1 MTPVSRPSATQA
13 DLLRIQR
20 ELAIT
25 NPELYRQLAL
35 YLQVLRQILPQSVD
49 QACFHLATQVQPDR
63 YTTLSEAQRR
73 RFHANVTALVTRCTT
88 LLTVEQLACLAG
100 RIAREQA
107 LRADRIHRDSD
118 AAGDLQQPSMTDGP
132 PADPRSDLASPLAP
146 QGGASIRLQHE
157 GSVHLGLDLPIEGG
171 WLGWGE
177 APGLDANDSAAE
189 SPAAEFT
196 APEFSASES
205 SGLEPEDSDALPPEQ
220 ADPDEDDTASDLFS
234 LFSALAAAAGM
245 DRGIRGL
252 EHPYEQGMAEFS
264 ARDDLGGDDVSDQP
278 SAEGEEPG
286 PFGERPEDVTFP
298 FRFRALS
305 LEFDALERFL
315 PDRFRVEDPGALY
328 RPPEGGG
335 LLPRDPVALLAW
347 LEGVELALTRQLR
360 DLSHALNT
368 ELLQCGLI
376 RILLPLN
383 LLEGVLR
390 GQIEVQ
396 SSHPNLL
403 QLPLP
408 LPSGRSGRILRA
420 QSILLRRADLEL
432 EQPRLRTV
440 RSRLQQLRQEGRRM
454 AQQYRRLQRRIQAHE
469 AEALWLQDIRSMRPG
484 PEHPC

>member
-1 MTPVSRPSATQA
+1 MTSVSGPSATQG
-13 DLLRIQR
+13 DLLKIRR
-20 ELAIT
+20 ELEST

-35 YLQVLRQILPQSVD
+35 YLQVLRETLPQSVD

-63 YTTLSEAQRR
+63 YTTLSEAHRR
-73 RFHANVTALVTRCTT
+73 RLHAKVTALVTRCTT

-100 RIAREQA
+100 RIAREEA
-107 LRADRIHRDSD
+107 LRADRFHRDPD
-118 AAGDLQQPSMTDGP
+118 AAGERHQPSVTDGP
-132 PADPRSDLASPLAP
+132 TADPRSDLGSPRAP
-146 QGGASIRLQHE
+146 QGGSPVSFPDD
-157 GSVHLGLDLPIEGG
+157 GSVHLGLDLPIEAG
-171 WLGWGE
+171 WLGWGD
-177 APGLDANDSAAE
+177 APGLSANDSTAESSAAE
-189 SPAAEFT
+189 SS
-196 APEFSASES
+196 APESF
-205 SGLEPEDSDALPPEQ
+205 GLDPEDSDALNPER
-220 ADPDEDDTASDLFS
+220 ADPDEEDTASDLIS

-252 EHPYEQGMAEFS
+252 DVPYEPGRAEFT
-264 ARDDLGGDDVSDQP
+264 AQDDAGGDGARNRASE
-278 SAEGEEPG
+278 EGEESG
-286 PFGERPEDVTFP
+286 ALGERTEDGAFP
-298 FRFRALS
+298 FRFRALA
-305 LEFDALERFL
+305 LEANALERFL
-315 PDRFRVEDPGALY
+315 PGRLMAEDPGALY

-347 LEGVELALTRQLR
+347 LEGVELALARQLR
-360 DLSHALNT
+360 DLSHALNR

-408 LPSGRSGRILRA
+408 LSSGRTGRTLRA

-454 AQQYRRLQRRIQAHE
+454 AQQYHRLQRRIQAHE
-469 AEALWLQDIRSMRPG
+469 AEALWLQDIRSRRPG
-484 PEHPC
+484 PDHPC

>member
-1 MTPVSRPSATQA
+1 MTPFSGPSATPA
-13 DLLRIQR
+13 DLLRIRR
-20 ELAIT
+20 ELEST

-35 YLQVLRQILPQSVD
+35 YLQVLRQILPQSVA

-63 YTTLSEAQRR
+63 YTSLSEAQRR
-73 RFHANVTALVTRCTT
+73 RLHAKVTALVTRCTT

-100 RIAREQA
+100 RIAREEA
-107 LRADRIHRDSD
+107 LRADHLHRDRD
-118 AAGDLQQPSMTDGP
+118 AAEARPQPSVTDGP
-132 PADPRSDLASPLAP
+132 TADPRSDLDSSHAP
-146 QGGASIRLQHE
+146 QGGSPVRFHDE

-171 WLGWGE
+171 WLGWGDT
-177 APGLDANDSAAE
+177 PGLGANDSAAE
-189 SPAAEFT
+189 TS
-196 APEFSASES
+196 APESF
-205 SGLEPEDSDALPPEQ
+205 GLDPEDSDALPPELS
-220 ADPDEDDTASDLFS
+220 DPDAEDTASDLFD

-252 EHPYEQGMAEFS
+252 ELPYERGMAEVT
-264 ARDDLGGDDVSDQP
+264 AQDDGGIDHPSDRSSP
-278 SAEGEEPG
+278 EGEEAG
-286 PFGERPEDVTFP
+286 ALGERSEEGAFP
-298 FRFRALS
+298 FRFRTLS
-305 LEFDALERFL
+305 VELDALERFL
-315 PDRFRVEDPGALY
+315 PGRFKEEDPGALY

-347 LEGVELALTRQLR
+347 LEGMELALDRQLR
-360 DLSHALNT
+360 DLSLALNR

-376 RILLPLN
+376 RILLPAN

-403 QLPLP
+403 HLPLP
-408 LPSGRSGRILRA
+408 LSSGRTGRVLRA
-420 QSILLRRADLEL
+420 QSILLRRVDLEL

-454 AQQYRRLQRRIQAHE
+454 AQQYHRLQRRIQAHE
-469 AEALWLQDIRSMRPG
+469 AEALWLQDIRSMRSA

>member
-1 MTPVSRPSATQA
+1 MTPVSGPSATQA

-20 ELAIT
+20 ELAST

-63 YTTLSEAQRR
+63 YTTLSEAQRHR
-73 RFHANVTALVTRCTT
+73 LHANVNALVTRCTT

-100 RIAREQA
+100 RIARQRA

-118 AAGDLQQPSMTDGP
+118 AAGDLHQPSMTNGP
-132 PADPRSDLASPLAP
+132 PADPRSDLASPHAP
-146 QGGASIRLQHE
+146 QGGASIRLPHE
-157 GSVHLGLDLPIEGG
+157 RSVHLGLDLPIGGG

-177 APGLDANDSAAE
+177 APGLDAANDSAAE
-189 SPAAEFT
+189 SSAAEFT
-196 APEFSASES
+196 PPEFSASES
-205 SGLEPEDSDALPPEQ
+205 SGLEPEDSEALPPEQ
-220 ADPDEDDTASDLFS
+220 AAPDEDDTASDLFS

-264 ARDDLGGDDVSDQP
+264 ARDDVGGDDVKDQP
-278 SAEGEEPG
+278 STEGEEAG
-286 PFGERPEDVTFP
+286 PFGERPEDVAFP
-298 FRFRALS
+298 FRFRALA

-315 PDRFRVEDPGALY
+315 PDRFREEDPGALY

-408 LPSGRSGRILRA
+408 LPSGRSG
-420 QSILLRRADLEL
+420 LRRSCAWWSWWAC
-432 EQPRLRTV
+432 RGI
-440 RSRLQQLRQEGRRM
+440 S
-454 AQQYRRLQRRIQAHE
+454 
-469 AEALWLQDIRSMRPG
+469 
-484 PEHPC
+484 

>member
-1 MTPVSRPSATQA
+1 MTPVSGPSATQA
-13 DLLRIQR
+13 DLLRIR
-20 ELAIT
+20 SELAST

-63 YTTLSEAQRR
+63 YTTLSEVQRR
-73 RFHANVTALVTRCTT
+73 RLHANVTALVTRCTT
-88 LLTVEQLACLAG
+88 FLTVEQLACLAG

-107 LRADRIHRDSD
+107 LRSDRFHRDSD
-118 AAGDLQQPSMTDGP
+118 VAGDRHQPSMTPGP
-132 PADPRSDLASPLAP
+132 PADPRSDLGSPHVP
-146 QGGASIRLQHE
+146 QGGSTIRFPHE

-189 SPAAEFT
+189 SSAAEFT
-196 APEFSASES
+196 APEFSSSES
-205 SGLEPEDSDALPPEQ
+205 SGLEPEDSDALPPER
-220 ADPDEDDTASDLFS
+220 ADPDEDETASDLFS

-252 EHPYEQGMAEFS
+252 EHPFEQGMAEFT
-264 ARDDLGGDDVSDQP
+264 ARDDAGGDDVSDQP

-286 PFGERPEDVTFP
+286 PFGERPEDVAFP

-305 LEFDALERFL
+305 LDFDALERFL
-315 PDRFRVEDPGALY
+315 PGRFREEDPGALY

-454 AQQYRRLQRRIQAHE
+454 AQQYRLLQRRIQAHE

-484 PEHPC
+484 PEHTC

>member
-1 MTPVSRPSATQA
+1 MTRVSGPFATQD
-13 DLLRIQR
+13 DLLRIRQ
-20 ELAIT
+20 ELAST

-73 RFHANVTALVTRCTT
+73 RLHANVTALVTRCTT

-118 AAGDLQQPSMTDGP
+118 AAGDRQQPSMTEGP
-132 PADPRSDLASPLAP
+132 PADPRSDLASPHAP
-146 QGGASIRLQHE
+146 QGGASIRLPHE

-171 WLGWGE
+171 WLGWGD

-252 EHPYEQGMAEFS
+252 EHPYEQGMAEFTD
-264 ARDDLGGDDVSDQP
+264 RDDAGGDDGSDHH
-278 SAEGEEPG
+278 
-286 PFGERPEDVTFP
+286 
-298 FRFRALS
+298 
-305 LEFDALERFL
+305 
-315 PDRFRVEDPGALY
+315 
-328 RPPEGGG
+328 GGG
-335 LLPRDPVALLAW
+335 N
-347 LEGVELALTRQLR
+347 VEMQ
-360 DLSHALNT
+360 
-368 ELLQCGLI
+368 
-376 RILLPLN
+376 
-383 LLEGVLR
+383 
-390 GQIEVQ
+390 
-396 SSHPNLL
+396 
-403 QLPLP
+403 
-408 LPSGRSGRILRA
+408 
-420 QSILLRRADLEL
+420 
-432 EQPRLRTV
+432 
-440 RSRLQQLRQEGRRM
+440 
-454 AQQYRRLQRRIQAHE
+454 
-469 AEALWLQDIRSMRPG
+469 
-484 PEHPC
+484 

>member
-1 MTPVSRPSATQA
+1 MTSVSGPSATQG
-13 DLLRIQR
+13 DLLRIRR
-20 ELAIT
+20 ELQST

-35 YLQVLRQILPQSVD
+35 YLQVLRETLPQSVD

-73 RFHANVTALVTRCTT
+73 RLHAKVTALVTRCTT

-100 RIAREQA
+100 RIAREEA
-107 LRADRIHRDSD
+107 LRADRFHRDPD
-118 AAGDLQQPSMTDGP
+118 AAGERHQPSVTDGP
-132 PADPRSDLASPLAP
+132 TADPRSDLGSPRAP
-146 QGGASIRLQHE
+146 QGGSPVLFPDD
-157 GSVHLGLDLPIEGG
+157 GSVHLGLDLPIEAG
-171 WLGWGE
+171 WLGWGD
-177 APGLDANDSAAE
+177 APGWGANDSTAESSSAAE
-189 SPAAEFT
+189 SS
-196 APEFSASES
+196 APESF
-205 SGLEPEDSDALPPEQ
+205 GLDPEDSDALNPER
-220 ADPDEDDTASDLFS
+220 ADPDEEDTASDLIS

-252 EHPYEQGMAEFS
+252 EVPYEQGRAEFT
-264 ARDDLGGDDVSDQP
+264 AQDDAGGDDASDRA
-278 SAEGEEPG
+278 SEEGEESG
-286 PFGERPEDVTFP
+286 ALGERPEDGAFP
-298 FRFRALS
+298 FRFRALA
-305 LEFDALERFL
+305 LEANALERFL
-315 PDRFRVEDPGALY
+315 PGRFKAEDPGALY

-347 LEGVELALTRQLR
+347 LEGVELALARQLR
-360 DLSHALNT
+360 DLSHALNR

-408 LPSGRSGRILRA
+408 HSSGRTGRTLRA

-454 AQQYRRLQRRIQAHE
+454 AQQYHRLQRRIQAHE
-469 AEALWLQDIRSMRPG
+469 AEALWLQDIRSRRPG
-484 PEHPC
+484 PAPPC

>member
-1 MTPVSRPSATQA
+1 MTPLSGPSATQS
-13 DLLRIQR
+13 DLLRIRR
-20 ELAIT
+20 EVAST

-49 QACFHLATQVQPDR
+49 QACFYLATQVQPDR

-73 RFHANVTALVTRCTT
+73 RLHANVTALVTRCTT

-107 LRADRIHRDSD
+107 LRADRLHRDPD
-118 AAGDLQQPSMTDGP
+118 AAGERHQLSATNGP
-132 PADPRSDLASPLAP
+132 TADPRSELGSPHVP
-146 QGGASIRLQHE
+146 QGGSPLRFPHE

-177 APGLDANDSAAE
+177 APGLGANELTAE
-189 SPAAEFT
+189 SS
-196 APEFSASES
+196 APEFTTSES
-205 SGLEPEDSDALPPEQ
+205 SGLDPEDSEALHPERP
-220 ADPDEDDTASDLFS
+220 DPDEDDPASDLFS

-252 EHPYEQGMAEFS
+252 EHPYEQGMAEFT
-264 ARDDLGGDDVSDQP
+264 ARDGAGGDDDASDQL
-278 SAEGEEPG
+278 SAEGEASEALGEP
-286 PFGERPEDVTFP
+286 PEDAPFP
-298 FRFRALS
+298 FRFRAMA
-305 LEFDALERFL
+305 LEVDALERFL
-315 PDRFRVEDPGALY
+315 PGRFKPEDPGALY

-347 LEGVELALTRQLR
+347 LKGVELALARQLR

-368 ELLQCGLI
+368 ELLRCGLI

-408 LPSGRSGRILRA
+408 LSSGRSGRILKA
-420 QSILLRRADLEL
+420 QSILLRRTDLEL

-440 RSRLQQLRQEGRRM
+440 RSRLQHLRQEGRRM
-454 AQQYRRLQRRIQAHE
+454 AQQYHRLQRRIQAHE
-469 AEALWLQDIRSMRPG
+469 AEALWLQDTRSMRPG
-484 PEHPC
+484 PDHPS

>member
-1 MTPVSRPSATQA
+1 MTPVSGPSATQA

-20 ELAIT
+20 ELAST

-73 RFHANVTALVTRCTT
+73 RLHANVTALVTRSTT

-107 LRADRIHRDSD
+107 LRVDRMHRDSD
-118 AAGDLQQPSMTDGP
+118 AARDRHQPSMADGP
-132 PADPRSDLASPLAP
+132 SADPRSDLASPHAP
-146 QGGASIRLQHE
+146 QGGASIRLPHD
-157 GSVHLGLDLPIEGG
+157 GSVHLGMDLPIEGG

-177 APGLDANDSAAE
+177 APRIEANDSAAE

-205 SGLEPEDSDALPPEQ
+205 SGLEPEDSDALPTEQ

-264 ARDDLGGDDVSDQP
+264 ARDEGGGDDVSDQP

-286 PFGERPEDVTFP
+286 PFGEWPEDAAFP

-315 PDRFRVEDPGALY
+315 PGRFREEDPGALY

-383 LLEGVLR
+383 LLEGVLK

-420 QSILLRRADLEL
+420 QCILLRRADLEL

-469 AEALWLQDIRSMRPG
+469 AEALWLQDIRSMRPA

>member
-1 MTPVSRPSATQA
+1 
-13 DLLRIQR
+13 
-20 ELAIT
+20 
-25 NPELYRQLAL
+25 
-35 YLQVLRQILPQSVD
+35 LP
-49 QACFHLATQVQPDR
+49 
-63 YTTLSEAQRR
+63 
-73 RFHANVTALVTRCTT
+73 
-88 LLTVEQLACLAG
+88 
-100 RIAREQA
+100 
-107 LRADRIHRDSD
+107 
-118 AAGDLQQPSMTDGP
+118 
-132 PADPRSDLASPLAP
+132 
-146 QGGASIRLQHE
+146 HE

-264 ARDDLGGDDVSDQP
+264 ARDDVGGDDVSDQP

-286 PFGERPEDVTFP
+286 PFGERPEDVAFP

-315 PDRFRVEDPGALY
+315 PDRFREEDPGALY

-469 AEALWLQDIRSMRPG
+469 AESLWLQDIRSMRPG

>member
-1 MTPVSRPSATQA
+1 MTSVSGPSATQS
-13 DLLRIQR
+13 DLLRIRR
-20 ELAIT
+20 ELEST

-35 YLQVLRQILPQSVD
+35 YLQVLRQTLPQSVD

-73 RFHANVTALVTRCTT
+73 RLHAKLTALVKRCTT

-100 RIAREQA
+100 RIAREEA
-107 LRADRIHRDSD
+107 LRADRFLRDPD
-118 AAGDLQQPSMTDGP
+118 AAEERHQHSVTDAPTADL
-132 PADPRSDLASPLAP
+132 RSDLGSPRAP
-146 QGGASIRLQHE
+146 QGGSPVRFPDD
-157 GSVHLGLDLPIEGG
+157 GSVHLGLDLPIEAG
-171 WLGWGE
+171 WLGWGD
-177 APGLDANDSAAE
+177 APGWGANDSTAATPAAE
-189 SPAAEFT
+189 SS
-196 APEFSASES
+196 APESF
-205 SGLEPEDSDALPPEQ
+205 GLDPEDSGALTPEL
-220 ADPDEDDTASDLFS
+220 ADPDEEDTASDLFS

-252 EHPYEQGMAEFS
+252 EVPNEQGMAEFT
-264 ARDDLGGDDVSDQP
+264 AQDDAGGDDASDRP
-278 SAEGEEPG
+278 SAEGEESG
-286 PFGERPEDVTFP
+286 ALGERPEDGAIP
-298 FRFRALS
+298 FRFRAPA
-305 LEFDALERFL
+305 LEANALERFL
-315 PDRFRVEDPGALY
+315 PGRFKEEDPGALY

-347 LEGVELALTRQLR
+347 LEGVELALARQLR
-360 DLSHALNT
+360 DLSHALNR

-408 LPSGRSGRILRA
+408 LSSGRIGRVLGTH
-420 QSILLRRADLEL
+420 SMLLRRADLEL

-454 AQQYRRLQRRIQAHE
+454 AQQYHRLQRRIQAHE

>member
-1 MTPVSRPSATQA
+1 V
-13 DLLRIQR
+13 
-20 ELAIT
+20 
-25 NPELYRQLAL
+25 
-35 YLQVLRQILPQSVD
+35 
-49 QACFHLATQVQPDR
+49 
-63 YTTLSEAQRR
+63 
-73 RFHANVTALVTRCTT
+73 
-88 LLTVEQLACLAG
+88 
-100 RIAREQA
+100 
-107 LRADRIHRDSD
+107 
-118 AAGDLQQPSMTDGP
+118 
-132 PADPRSDLASPLAP
+132 
-146 QGGASIRLQHE
+146 
-157 GSVHLGLDLPIEGG
+157 
-171 WLGWGE
+171 
-177 APGLDANDSAAE
+177 
-189 SPAAEFT
+189 
-196 APEFSASES
+196 
-205 SGLEPEDSDALPPEQ
+205 
-220 ADPDEDDTASDLFS
+220 
-234 LFSALAAAAGM
+234 
-245 DRGIRGL
+245 
-252 EHPYEQGMAEFS
+252 
-264 ARDDLGGDDVSDQP
+264 GGDDVSDQP

-286 PFGERPEDVTFP
+286 PFGERPEDVAFP

-315 PDRFRVEDPGALY
+315 PDRFREEDPGALY

-408 LPSGRSGRILRA
+408 LPNGRSGRILRA

-432 EQPRLRTV
+432 VQPRLRTV

-469 AEALWLQDIRSMRPG
+469 AEALWLQDIRSTRPG

>member
-1 MTPVSRPSATQA
+1 MTPVSGPSATQA

-20 ELAIT
+20 ELAST

-35 YLQVLRQILPQSVD
+35 YLQVLRQILPKSVD

-73 RFHANVTALVTRCTT
+73 RLHGNVTALVRRCTT
-88 LLTVEQLACLAG
+88 LLTVEQLVCLAG
-100 RIAREQA
+100 RIASEEARQ
-107 LRADRIHRDSD
+107 ADRFHRDPD
-118 AAGDLQQPSMTDGP
+118 AARDRPSLTDAP
-132 PADPRSDLASPLAP
+132 NADPRSDLGSSRAP
-146 QGGASIRLQHE
+146 QGGSAVRLPDE

-171 WLGWGE
+171 WLGWGD
-177 APGLDANDSAAE
+177 ASGFGANDPTAE
-189 SPAAEFT
+189 SS
-196 APEFSASES
+196 APES
-205 SGLEPEDSDALPPEQ
+205 SGLDAEDEDSEGLPPEL
-220 ADPDEDDTASDLFS
+220 ADPDEDVTASDLFS

-252 EHPYEQGMAEFS
+252 ELPHDQGLAEFNGQ
-264 ARDDLGGDDVSDQP
+264 DDESGDDASDRP
-278 SAEGEEPG
+278 SAEAEESG
-286 PFGERPEDVTFP
+286 LLGERPEEVAFP
-298 FRFRALS
+298 FRFRALA
-305 LEFDALERFL
+305 LEVEALERFL
-315 PDRFRVEDPGALY
+315 PGRLKEEDPGALY

-347 LEGVELALTRQLR
+347 LEGVELALARQLR
-360 DLSHALNT
+360 DLSHALNR
-368 ELLQCGLI
+368 ELLQSGLI

-408 LPSGRSGRILRA
+408 LSSGRSGRFLRA

-454 AQQYRRLQRRIQAHE
+454 AQQYHRLQRRIQAHE

>member
-1 MTPVSRPSATQA
+1 MTPVSGPSATQA

-20 ELAIT
+20 ELAST

-35 YLQVLRQILPQSVD
+35 YLQVLRQVLPQSVD

-73 RFHANVTALVTRCTT
+73 RLHANVTALVTRSTT

-107 LRADRIHRDSD
+107 LRVDRMHRDSD
-118 AAGDLQQPSMTDGP
+118 AARDRHQPSMADGP
-132 PADPRSDLASPLAP
+132 SADPRSDLASPHAP
-146 QGGASIRLQHE
+146 QGGASIRLPHD
-157 GSVHLGLDLPIEGG
+157 GSVHLGMDLPIEGG

-177 APGLDANDSAAE
+177 APRIEANDSAAE

-205 SGLEPEDSDALPPEQ
+205 SGLEPEDSDALPTEQ

-264 ARDDLGGDDVSDQP
+264 ARDEGGGDDVSDQP

-286 PFGERPEDVTFP
+286 PFGEWPEDAAFP

-315 PDRFRVEDPGALY
+315 PGRFREEDPGALY

-383 LLEGVLR
+383 LLEGVLK

-440 RSRLQQLRQEGRRM
+440 RGRLQQLRQEGRRM

-469 AEALWLQDIRSMRPG
+469 AEALWLQDIRSMRPA

>member
-1 MTPVSRPSATQA
+1 MTSVSGPSATQG
-13 DLLRIQR
+13 DLLRIRR
-20 ELAIT
+20 ELEST

-35 YLQVLRQILPQSVD
+35 YLQVLRETLPQSVD
-49 QACFHLATQVQPDR
+49 QACFHLATQVQPDC

-73 RFHANVTALVTRCTT
+73 RLHAKVTALVTRCTT

-100 RIAREQA
+100 RISREEA
-107 LRADRIHRDSD
+107 LRADRIHRDPD
-118 AAGDLQQPSMTDGP
+118 AAGERHQPSVTGGP
-132 PADPRSDLASPLAP
+132 TADPRSDLGSPRAP
-146 QGGASIRLQHE
+146 QGGSPVRFPDD
-157 GSVHLGLDLPIEGG
+157 GSVHLGLDLPIEAG
-171 WLGWGE
+171 WLGWGD
-177 APGLDANDSAAE
+177 APGSGANDSTAE
-189 SPAAEFT
+189 SS
-196 APEFSASES
+196 APESF
-205 SGLEPEDSDALPPEQ
+205 GLDPEDSDSLTPEQ
-220 ADPDEDDTASDLFS
+220 DDPDEDDTASDLFS

-252 EHPYEQGMAEFS
+252 EVPYEQGMAELT
-264 ARDDLGGDDVSDQP
+264 AQDDAGGDDVSDRP
-278 SAEGEEPG
+278 SAEG
-286 PFGERPEDVTFP
+286 GESGALGDRHEDGAFP
-298 FRFRALS
+298 FRFRALA
-305 LEFDALERFL
+305 LEANVLERFL
-315 PDRFRVEDPGALY
+315 PGRFKEEDPGALF

-347 LEGVELALTRQLR
+347 LEGVELALARQLR
-360 DLSHALNT
+360 DLSHALNR

-408 LPSGRSGRILRA
+408 LSSGRTGRILGA

-454 AQQYRRLQRRIQAHE
+454 AQQYHRLQRRIQAHE

>member
-1 MTPVSRPSATQA
+1 MTRVSGPFATQD
-13 DLLRIQR
+13 DLLRIRQ
-20 ELAIT
+20 ELAST

-35 YLQVLRQILPQSVD
+35 YLQVLRQILPKSVD
-49 QACFHLATQVQPDR
+49 QAIFHLATQVQPDR
-63 YTTLSEAQRR
+63 YTSLSEAQRR
-73 RFHANVTALVTRCTT
+73 RLHANVTALVTHCTS

-100 RIAREQA
+100 RIARAQA
-107 LRADRIHRDSD
+107 LRADRSDRDPD
-118 AAGDLQQPSMTDGP
+118 ADGDRHQASVTHGP
-132 PADPRSDLASPLAP
+132 AAEPRSDLGSPHARQAGSP
-146 QGGASIRLQHE
+146 IRFPHD
-157 GSVHLGLDLPIEGG
+157 GSVHLGLDLPIDGG

-177 APGLDANDSAAE
+177 APGLGANDSAAQ
-189 SPAAEFT
+189 SSAAEFT
-196 APEFSASES
+196 APEFSAPES
-205 SGLEPEDSDALPPEQ
+205 SGLDPEDSDALHSEP

-245 DRGIRGL
+245 DRGLRGL
-252 EHPYEQGMAEFS
+252 EHPYEQGMAEFTD
-264 ARDDLGGDDVSDQP
+264 RDDAGGDDGSDQP

-286 PFGERPEDVTFP
+286 PFGEQPEDVAFP
-298 FRFRALS
+298 FRFRALA
-305 LEFDALERFL
+305 LEVDALQRLL
-315 PDRFRVEDPGALY
+315 PDRFREEDPGALY

-347 LEGVELALTRQLR
+347 LEGVELALARQLR

-408 LPSGRSGRILRA
+408 LPSSRSGRILRA

-440 RSRLQQLRQEGRRM
+440 RSRLQQHRQEGRRM
-454 AQQYRRLQRRIQAHE
+454 AQQYRRLERRIQAHE

-484 PEHPC
+484 PDHRF

>member
-1 MTPVSRPSATQA
+1 MTSVSGPSATHG
-13 DLLRIQR
+13 DLLRIRR
-20 ELAIT
+20 ELEST

-35 YLQVLRQILPQSVD
+35 YLQVLRETLPQSVD
-49 QACFHLATQVQPDR
+49 QACFHLATQVQPDC

-73 RFHANVTALVTRCTT
+73 RLHAKVTALVTRCTT
-88 LLTVEQLACLAG
+88 FLTVEQLACLAG
-100 RIAREQA
+100 RIAREEA
-107 LRADRIHRDSD
+107 LRADRFHRDPD
-118 AAGDLQQPSMTDGP
+118 AAGERHQPSVTDGP
-132 PADPRSDLASPLAP
+132 TADHRSDLGSPRAP
-146 QGGASIRLQHE
+146 QGGSPIRFSDD
-157 GSVHLGLDLPIEGG
+157 GSVHLGLDLPIETG
-171 WLGWGE
+171 WLGWGD
-177 APGLDANDSAAE
+177 APGLGANDSTAESSAAE
-189 SPAAEFT
+189 SS
-196 APEFSASES
+196 APESF
-205 SGLEPEDSDALPPEQ
+205 GLDPEDSDALTPDQ

-252 EHPYEQGMAEFS
+252 EVPYEQGMGEFT
-264 ARDDLGGDDVSDQP
+264 AQDDAGGDDASDRP
-278 SAEGEEPG
+278 SAEGEESG
-286 PFGERPEDVTFP
+286 ALGERPEDGAFP
-298 FRFRALS
+298 FRFRALA
-305 LEFDALERFL
+305 LQANALERFL
-315 PDRFRVEDPGALY
+315 PGRFKEEDPGALY

>member
-1 MTPVSRPSATQA
+1 MTPVSEPSATQA

-20 ELAIT
+20 ELAST

-73 RFHANVTALVTRCTT
+73 RLHANVTALVTRCTT

-107 LRADRIHRDSD
+107 LRAVRIDRDSD
-118 AAGDLQQPSMTDGP
+118 AAGDRHQPSITDGP
-132 PADPRSDLASPLAP
+132 PADLRSDLASPHAP
-146 QGGASIRLQHE
+146 QGGASIRLPHE

-177 APGLDANDSAAE
+177 APGVEANDSAAE

-205 SGLEPEDSDALPPEQ
+205 SGLEPEDSDPLPPEQ
-220 ADPDEDDTASDLFS
+220 ADSDEDDTASDLFS

-245 DRGIRGL
+245 DRGIRWL
-252 EHPYEQGMAEFS
+252 EHPYEQGVAEFS
-264 ARDDLGGDDVSDQP
+264 ARDDAGGDDVSDQH
-278 SAEGEEPG
+278 SAEGEEAG
-286 PFGERPEDVTFP
+286 PFGERPEDVAFP

-315 PDRFRVEDPGALY
+315 PDRFREDPGALY

-432 EQPRLRTV
+432 EQPRLRKV

>member
-1 MTPVSRPSATQA
+1 MTSVSGPSATHG
-13 DLLRIQR
+13 DLLRIRR
-20 ELAIT
+20 ELEKT

-63 YTTLSEAQRR
+63 YTTLAVAQRR
-73 RFHANVTALVTRCTT
+73 RLHAKVTALVTRCTT

-100 RIAREQA
+100 RIAREAA
-107 LRADRIHRDSD
+107 LRADRVHRDPD
-118 AAGDLQQPSMTDGP
+118 AAGERQQPTVTDGP
-132 PADPRSDLASPLAP
+132 TADPRSDLGTPRAP
-146 QGGASIRLQHE
+146 QGGSPVRFPGE

-171 WLGWGE
+171 WLGWGD
-177 APGLDANDSAAE
+177 APGLGANDSAAE
-189 SPAAEFT
+189 SST
-196 APEFSASES
+196 PESF
-205 SGLEPEDSDALPPEQ
+205 GLDPEDSDALPPEQ
-220 ADPDEDDTASDLFS
+220 TEPDEDATASDLFS

-252 EHPYEQGMAEFS
+252 ELPDEQGMAEFT
-264 ARDDLGGDDVSDQP
+264 AQDDAGGDEAGDRP
-278 SAEGEEPG
+278 FAEGEESG
-286 PFGERPEDVTFP
+286 PFGARPEDGAFP
-298 FRFRALS
+298 FRFRALA
-305 LEFDALERFL
+305 LEVDGLERFL
-315 PDRFRVEDPGALY
+315 PGRLKEEDPGALY

-347 LEGVELALTRQLR
+347 LEGVELALARQLR
-360 DLSHALNT
+360 DLSHALNR

-376 RILLPLN
+376 RLLLPLN

-408 LPSGRSGRILRA
+408 LSSSRPGRVLRA

-454 AQQYRRLQRRIQAHE
+454 AQQYHRLQRRIQANE

-484 PEHPC
+484 PDHPC

>member
-1 MTPVSRPSATQA
+1 MTPFSGPSATPA
-13 DLLRIQR
+13 DLLRIRR
-20 ELAIT
+20 ELEST

-35 YLQVLRQILPQSVD
+35 YLQVLRQILPLSVA

-73 RFHANVTALVTRCTT
+73 RLHAKVTALVTRCTT

-100 RIAREQA
+100 RIAREEA
-107 LRADRIHRDSD
+107 LRANQFDRDPD
-118 AAGDLQQPSMTDGP
+118 AGEARPQPSVTDGP
-132 PADPRSDLASPLAP
+132 KADPRSDFDSSRAP
-146 QGGASIRLQHE
+146 QGGSPVRFPDE
-157 GSVHLGLDLPIEGG
+157 GSVHLGLDLPIEAG
-171 WLGWGE
+171 WLGWGD
-177 APGLDANDSAAE
+177 APGLGANDSAAQT
-189 SPAAEFT
+189 S
-196 APEFSASES
+196 APESF
-205 SGLEPEDSDALPPEQ
+205 GLDPEDFDALPPEQ
-220 ADPDEDDTASDLFS
+220 ADPDAEDTASDLFG

-252 EHPYEQGMAEFS
+252 ELPYEQGMAEFTDQ
-264 ARDDLGGDDVSDQP
+264 DDGGVDHASDRP
-278 SAEGEEPG
+278 SPEGEEAG
-286 PFGERPEDVTFP
+286 ALGERPEDGAFP

-305 LEFDALERFL
+305 VEVDALRRFL
-315 PDRFRVEDPGALY
+315 PGRFKEVDPGALY

-347 LEGVELALTRQLR
+347 LEGMELALDRQLR
-360 DLSHALNT
+360 DLSLALNR

-376 RILLPLN
+376 RILLPPN

-403 QLPLP
+403 HLPLP
-408 LPSGRSGRILRA
+408 LANGRTGRVFRA

-432 EQPRLRTV
+432 EHPRLRTV
-440 RSRLQQLRQEGRRM
+440 RSRLQQHRQERRRM
-454 AQQYRRLQRRIQAHE
+454 AQQYHRLQRRIQAHE

-484 PEHPC
+484 PDHPS

>member
-20 ELAIT
+20 ELATT

-73 RFHANVTALVTRCTT
+73 RFHANITALVTRCTT

-132 PADPRSDLASPLAP
+132 PADPRADLASPLAP
-146 QGGASIRLQHE
+146 QGGASIRLEHE

>member
-1 MTPVSRPSATQA
+1 MTPVSGPFATQA
-13 DLLRIQR
+13 DLLLIRR
-20 ELAIT
+20 ELEST

-73 RFHANVTALVTRCTT
+73 RLHGNVTALVRRCTS

-100 RIAREQA
+100 RIAREEA
-107 LRADRIHRDSD
+107 RRADRFHRDPDAARDRSQPSLSD
-118 AAGDLQQPSMTDGP
+118 APN
-132 PADPRSDLASPLAP
+132 ADPRSDLGSSRAP
-146 QGGASIRLQHE
+146 QGGSPVRLPEE

-171 WLGWGE
+171 WLGWG
-177 APGLDANDSAAE
+177 DASGFGAHDSAEE
-189 SPAAEFT
+189 SL
-196 APEFSASES
+196 APES
-205 SGLEPEDSDALPPEQ
+205 SGHDAEDEDSEGFPPELV
-220 ADPDEDDTASDLFS
+220 DPDECATTSDLFS

-252 EHPYEQGMAEFS
+252 ELPHDQGLAEFNGQ
-264 ARDDLGGDDVSDQP
+264 DDASGDDASDRP
-278 SAEGEEPG
+278 SADGEESG
-286 PFGERPEDVTFP
+286 LLGDRPEELAFP
-298 FRFRALS
+298 FRFRALA
-305 LEFDALERFL
+305 LEVGALERFL
-315 PDRFRVEDPGALY
+315 PGRFQEEDPGALY

-335 LLPRDPVALLAW
+335 LLPRNPVALLAW
-347 LEGVELALTRQLR
+347 LEGVELALARQLR
-360 DLSHALNT
+360 DLSHALNR
-368 ELLQCGLI
+368 ELLQSGLI

-390 GQIEVQ
+390 EQIEVQ

-408 LPSGRSGRILRA
+408 LSSGRSGRFLRA

-454 AQQYRRLQRRIQAHE
+454 AQLYHRLQRRIQAHE

-484 PEHPC
+484 PDHPS